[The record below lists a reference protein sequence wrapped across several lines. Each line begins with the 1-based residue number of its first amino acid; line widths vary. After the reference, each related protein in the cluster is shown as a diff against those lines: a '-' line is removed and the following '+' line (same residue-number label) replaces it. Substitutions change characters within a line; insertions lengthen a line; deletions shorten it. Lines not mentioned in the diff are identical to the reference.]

1 MKHGKD
7 LNQCPFFWNGSIC
20 VNLETVSFLLH
31 IRSFRNHIF
40 FPHLSKIN
48 SNFCLDVKF
57 VFSIGSNRY
66 WIRKGIVLNA
76 SSVNI
81 ILPGIYMG
89 K

>member
-7 LNQCPFFWNGSIC
+7 LNQCPSFWNGSIC
-20 VNLETVSFLLH
+20 VNLETVSFFLH
-31 IRSFRNHIF
+31 IFVF
-40 FPHLSKIN
+40 FHLSKIN